1 MVPWVVARRSLLTH
15 GRTGISRDLPKLPL
29 QVCKSA
35 AGFYVGTREE
45 NGEPFSRESQE
56 YWPTRQKAE
65 RALTLR
71 IWSQRR
77 AP

>member
-1 MVPWVVARRSLLTH
+1 M
-15 GRTGISRDLPKLPL
+15 RDDVKQQYGMLAAEFGDDSYLLPL

-71 IWSQRR
+71 IWSQPR

>member
-1 MVPWVVARRSLLTH
+1 MRDDVKQQYGMLAAEFG
-15 GRTGISRDLPKLPL
+15 GRQLPL

>member
-1 MVPWVVARRSLLTH
+1 MRDDVKQQYGMLAAEFG
-15 GRTGISRDLPKLPL
+15 GRQLPL
-29 QVCKSA
+29 QVRKSA